1 MLRNVNIISYNPQH
15 EMKFVKILIYVILF
29 ILYAYS
35 CYMTSADS
43 KHVIWG
49 YICAVDFG
57 ILFLI
62 LVSFF
67 TEYRKKKEDQKNKLE
82 NL

>member
-57 ILFLI
+57 ILFTMS
-62 LVSFF
+62 VSYVI
-67 TEYRKKKEDQKNKLE
+67 TYQKKNKDNE
-82 NL
+82 NKQ

>member
-1 MLRNVNIISYNPQH
+1 
-15 EMKFVKILIYVILF
+15 MKFIKILIYVILF
-29 ILYAYS
+29 ILYGYS

-49 YICAVDFG
+49 YICAIDFA
-57 ILFLI
+57 ILFI
-62 LVSFF
+62 MSVSYVI
-67 TEYRKKKEDQKNKLE
+67 TYQKKNKNNSE